1 MDDNAINFG
10 ASPPGPQNI
19 FGGRMDN
26 SSDSSS
32 PRRFGPSDDVSD
44 SPGSE
49 LLQPAHRNFQSHASP
64 FGDDIFDNADLEEIT
79 DLNEEEL
86 PLHSVAI
93 GVHGGAHGAHNPQAQ
108 SAPAPE
114 VFAAPSAPSSSY
126 LNQEPSS
133 SVPHSHSA
141 PIPAVSSSPSNGAPG
156 AFKMGPISSSP
167 SKSSQQPQEQHRRK
181 SSSQETLPL
190 SMVPSSSKSVFPQS
204 AVPAFVQP
212 QVPRDQRTERVVWL
226 FSGLKAYC
234 ESADFKRQVNLL
246 GKTADFV
253 ESQARSVWGL
263 FGFGGSSGNGK
274 NNDGPASGEE
284 DFENNALGDSGEL
297 PNGSPQR
304 NGSPDPSSAQNT
316 SVFVPPPDSETTLT
330 LLVVRKNWYGRD
342 QYRFLRFETDSFVR
356 LRTEPP
362 NYGECERTSYASIV
376 AARVSGS
383 NIHFSFMLNNTRS
396 EISYDFGDPQLARS
410 LAEALSFLKG
420 TGTVA
425 VSFVGN

>member
-1 MDDNAINFG
+1 M
-10 ASPPGPQNI
+10 
-19 FGGRMDN
+19 
-26 SSDSSS
+26 
-32 PRRFGPSDDVSD
+32 
-44 SPGSE
+44 
-49 LLQPAHRNFQSHASP
+49 
-64 FGDDIFDNADLEEIT
+64 
-79 DLNEEEL
+79 
-86 PLHSVAI
+86 
-93 GVHGGAHGAHNPQAQ
+93 HNPQSQ

-114 VFAAPSAPSSSY
+114 ANASPSAPSSSY
-126 LNQEPSS
+126 LSQEASS
-133 SVPHSHSA
+133 SVPQSHSA
-141 PIPAVSSSPSNGAPG
+141 PIPAPSSSPSNGAPG
-156 AFKMGPISSSP
+156 AFKMGPVSSSP
-167 SKSSQQPQEQHRRK
+167 SKSSQQHQQHHRRK
-181 SSSQETLPL
+181 SSSQDSAPQG
-190 SMVPSSSKSVFPQS
+190 VPASSSNNAPPS
-204 AVPAFVQP
+204 AAPVSVQP
-212 QVPRDQRTERVVWL
+212 QVPRDQRTERIIWL

-253 ESQARSVWGL
+253 ETQARSVWGL
-263 FGFGGSSGNGK
+263 FGFGGSK
-274 NNDGPASGEE
+274 ANDSPASGEE
-284 DFENNALGDSGEL
+284 DFDNALGDSGEL

-304 NGSPDPSSAQNT
+304 NGSPNPASAQNT

-356 LRTEPP
+356 IRTEPP
-362 NYGECERTSYASIV
+362 NYGECERTSYSSIV

-410 LAEALSFLKG
+410 IAEALSFLKG